1 MSDEEPARDA
11 GYDDFLDAVAEGES
25 YYLACPEGHGSL
37 PPQQVCP
44 DCGETALDEQPL
56 PETGTIVAHNV
67 VHVPTPRFQ
76 EDTPYATA
84 VVDFGPVSV
93 TGQVRGMEP
102 AAVENG
108 MEVTVDVGQT
118 ETDGDRLLVFEP
130 V

>member
-1 MSDEEPARDA
+1 MSDEPTRDA
-11 GYDDFLDAVAEGES
+11 GYDDFLDAVDAGEA
-25 YYLACPEGHGSL
+25 YYLACPAGHGSL
-37 PPQQVCP
+37 PPQHVCP
-44 DCGETALDEQPL
+44 DCGATDMSEEPL
-56 PETGTIVAHNV
+56 PDVGTILAHTV

-93 TGQVRGMEP
+93 TGQVRGIEP

-108 MEVTVDVGQT
+108 MDVTIGLGQT
-118 ETDGDRLLVFEP
+118 ETDGDRLLLFEP